1 MQAPSHN
8 FIKSLLNLAQAG
20 GGQMIAVVGDAK
32 ASGDYWVGARYEP
45 VKTLFEATLRCLLAG
60 SYERVVAF
68 TGLGREHLPPWN
80 INQGFRLGDEEMI
93 WCVRGAKNQAPAT
106 VQPNRKRNDWED
118 VDPGLA
124 QYTTAPIDRLLWR
137 SNGSSYWDRLEN
149 YVKYRDEEKA
159 RPNRCALVVDYNFLT
174 PNKHEAS
181 QHTSLAPDKISERRI
196 NGISARFRT
205 SVEGTRT
212 DLAIFSE
219 DELVHDL
226 LQEPKR
232 GDPSIILGAVAR
244 HFHQDQWAHIK
255 PGLENRLP
263 QLHLSSQIPTVAAL
277 RTTGPLRGPRLIAH
291 ASTRHKRLYDQLCD
305 STLNRRPSI
314 PTPPVNPEVVAL
326 EFWADLDLTP
336 LKKAFDD
343 EIIGQAQAKETILGI
358 LEHQKR
364 NCARLLEHDGRA
376 RKTVKDQTF
385 ILPAVGLFGAAGMGK
400 TTFCNVIVDHLFG
413 DKRFGRVIDLAGKNI
428 KVATIGVEPP
438 MVGCD
443 DESDLMAF
451 AKQSG
456 GLGVACFDEFTRLS
470 LITGG
475 HNNTL
480 ATELGPL
487 LQLLQER
494 KFEPANPKHR
504 PQGRFYYFANTLF
517 IFSGNI
523 SRQGEATQS
532 GFRSIEDLGPAF
544 GQRVSRQVYFTPLN
558 DEDYRVAADRSL
570 RRYARDWAS
579 NFKPSAVPL
588 AENETAVEQGL
599 IDAVEER
606 LKFVTSQSAETAS
619 IRRLN
624 RLVDELNYERAFEE
638 AETSGSN
645 RLTLGTSLI
654 PREWQV

>member
-8 FIKSLLNLAQAG
+8 FIESLLNLAHAG
-20 GGQMIAVVGDAK
+20 GGQMIAVIGDAQ
-32 ASGDYWVGARYEP
+32 AGGDYWVGARYAP

-60 SYERVVAF
+60 PYERVVAF
-68 TGLGREHLPPWN
+68 TGLGREYLPPWN
-80 INQGFRLGDEEMI
+80 IGPRLRLGDEEMI
-93 WCVRGAKNQAPAT
+93 WYVRGAKKQAPAAAQT
-106 VQPNRKRNDWED
+106 KRERPWEID
-118 VDPGLA
+118 NQELESD
-124 QYTTAPIDRLLWR
+124 TTAPIYRLLWR
-137 SNGSSYWDRLEN
+137 SKGNGYWDRLEN
-149 YVKYRDEEKA
+149 YIKYRDEEKA
-159 RPNRCALVVDYNFLT
+159 KPNRCALVVDYNFLM
-174 PNKHEAS
+174 PNAHEAE
-181 QHTSLAPDKISERRI
+181 QYTSLVANKISEGRI
-196 NGISARFRT
+196 NGISSRFRT

-212 DLAIFSE
+212 DLALFSE
-219 DELVHDL
+219 DGLVHDL

-232 GDPSIILGAVAR
+232 GDPPIILQTVAR
-244 HFHQDQWAHIK
+244 HFHQDQWAQIK

-291 ASTRHKRLYDQLCD
+291 ESVRHKPLYDQLCD

-314 PTPPVNPEVVAL
+314 PAPPINPEEVAL
-326 EFWADLDLTP
+326 EFWADFDLTP
-336 LKKAFDD
+336 LKKAFDE
-343 EIIGQAQAKETILGI
+343 EIIGQAEAKETILGI
-358 LEHQKR
+358 LEDQKR
-364 NCARLLEHDGRA
+364 NCARLLENDGRA

-400 TTFCNVIVDHLFG
+400 TTFCDVIGDHLVD
-413 DKRFGRVIDLAGKNI
+413 DKRFFRRIELAGRNI

-475 HNNTL
+475 HNNNL

-504 PQGRFYYFANTLF
+504 PPGRFYYFANTLF
-517 IFSGNI
+517 IFSGNV
-523 SRQGEATQS
+523 SRQGEAAQS
-532 GFRSIEDLGPAF
+532 GFCSIEDLGPAF
-544 GQRVSRQVYFTPLN
+544 SQRVTRPVYFTPLS

-570 RRYARDWAS
+570 KRYARAWAG
-579 NFKPSAVPL
+579 NFKPSSVPL
-588 AENETAVEQGL
+588 AENEAVVEQGL

-606 LKFVTSQSAETAS
+606 LKFIMSQSAETAS

-624 RLVDELNYERAFEE
+624 QLVERLDYEKAFEE
-638 AETSGSN
+638 AEASGGN